1 MHRDCFLTTAYP
13 GKLVDEVH
21 MPVRAPKLA
30 LGRNLETCLV
40 LELGCSSDRIVLYLT
55 QTRSV
60 NLTGCEA
67 RPSFK

>member
-1 MHRDCFLTTAYP
+1 
-13 GKLVDEVH
+13 